1 MFLPSSETEGAAAPA
16 AVLPPAELLAHEE
29 DAEVHQEDAA
39 GDRQVSQTRQPVGT
53 CAAVQEA
60 QLTHIV
66 CVVALNPNASGE
78 MERV

>member
-39 GDRQVSQTRQPVGT
+39 GDRQVSQTR
-53 CAAVQEA
+53 
-60 QLTHIV
+60 
-66 CVVALNPNASGE
+66 
-78 MERV
+78 

>member
-39 GDRQVSQTRQPVGT
+39 GDRQVSQTCCSGSTAHPHHLCRRVKSKRQ
-53 CAAVQEA
+53 
-60 QLTHIV
+60 
-66 CVVALNPNASGE
+66 
-78 MERV
+78 R